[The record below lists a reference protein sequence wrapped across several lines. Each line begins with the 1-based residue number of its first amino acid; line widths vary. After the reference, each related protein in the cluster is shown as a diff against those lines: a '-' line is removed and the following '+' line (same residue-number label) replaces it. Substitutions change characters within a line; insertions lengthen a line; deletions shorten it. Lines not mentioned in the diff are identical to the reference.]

1 MNCENLVDIKCLQGS
16 KQRVLTDSLWT
27 EKFRWEKMKKNVMIL
42 DAGRLYYVLLLLIE
56 L

>member
-27 EKFRWEKMKKNVMIL
+27 EKFRWGKNEKKCDDLGCRQIIL
-42 DAGRLYYVLLLLIE
+42 CFITFN
-56 L
+56 